1 MNNIISRNKQTTT
14 ITPTYLAL
22 RNSEWKRETNCRLYY
37 YDYIKHMWT
46 CVEYRTADEQ
56 KCFVGKKNRI
66 KTNNFYNG
74 NCVTTE

>member
-1 MNNIISRNKQTTT
+1 
-14 ITPTYLAL
+14 
-22 RNSEWKRETNCRLYY
+22 
-37 YDYIKHMWT
+37 MWT

-74 NCVTTE
+74 NCVTTEWNKINGKIVVKRNILSDKTEQMKS